1 MTVRHWMLDTN
12 MLSDVVRSP
21 RGTVAQRI
29 AKVGQ
34 SNVSISII
42 VAAELRFGVENRAS
56 DKLRRQV
63 DAVLSSIE
71 TLSVD
76 EPVDREYAVLRATL
90 KRRGTPIGPNDLL
103 IAAHALARGAVL
115 VTANRGEFSR
125 VDGLAVENWLDP
137 SA

>member
-1 MTVRHWMLDTN
+1 VPARHWMLDTN
-12 MLSDVVRSP
+12 ILSDAIRSP
-21 RGTVAQRI
+21 QGAVAHRI
-29 AKVGQ
+29 AAVGQ

-42 VAAELRFGVENRAS
+42 VAAELRFGVENSQSER
-56 DKLRRQV
+56 LRQQV

-71 TLSVD
+71 IIAVD
-76 EPVDREYAVLRATL
+76 EPVDREYALLRAAL

-125 VDGLAVENWLDP
+125 VDGLAVENWLEP
-137 SA
+137 PT